1 MPKRS
6 PRPTEEQAFAPRM
19 EALRPPARAIADD
32 PLERLP
38 APRGMEP
45 KSQPERIHK
54 TFVLFRD
61 TAEILAEQAS
71 HYRLGIG
78 EFTDFLLR
86 SALAAVADGTLEVPT
101 HAVPFQPP
109 NYRQGGTRRL
119 PARKFGGA
127 VNDRAAQPA
136 EETLP

>member
-1 MPKRS
+1 MPKKPR
-6 PRPTEEQAFAPRM
+6 RPTEEQAFAPRM
-19 EALRPPARAIADD
+19 EALRPPARAIAGD

-38 APRGMEP
+38 APRGIDS

-61 TAEILAEQAS
+61 TAEMLAEQAS
-71 HYRLGIG
+71 TYRLGIG

-86 SALAAVADGTLEVPT
+86 SALAAVANGTLEVPT

-119 PARKFGGA
+119 PAQSFREA
-127 VNDRAAQPA
+127 INDRAAQPV
-136 EETLP
+136 EENMT